1 MSSRKVMQAPAV
13 RQRVP
18 GGRRRVEPVRGFWEW
33 ILGTVYG

>member
-13 RQRVP
+13 RQGVP
-18 GGRRRVEPVRGFWEW
+18 GNSRPAQPVRGFWDW